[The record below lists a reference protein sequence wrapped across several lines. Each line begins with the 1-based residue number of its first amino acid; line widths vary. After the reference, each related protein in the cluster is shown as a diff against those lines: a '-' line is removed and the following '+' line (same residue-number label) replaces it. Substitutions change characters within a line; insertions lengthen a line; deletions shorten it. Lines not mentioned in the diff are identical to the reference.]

1 MGEVSWQVKM
11 VKANFFILLPEFAE
25 VTVNI
30 YFEFCIYLFKDHLLK
45 KKKKKRH
52 SKDLAL

>member
-25 VTVNI
+25 VSVNI

-45 KKKKKRH
+45 KKKKKTF
-52 SKDLAL
+52 